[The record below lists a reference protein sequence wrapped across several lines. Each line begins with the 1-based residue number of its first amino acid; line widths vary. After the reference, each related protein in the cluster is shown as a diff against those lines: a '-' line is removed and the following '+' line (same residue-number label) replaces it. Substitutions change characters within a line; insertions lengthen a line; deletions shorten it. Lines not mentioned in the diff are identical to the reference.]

1 MPPASLSTLEV
12 ISPGPTTAQKRT
24 RRRRRWR
31 LPWRKARPRA
41 RHSSTLD
48 KIGVQFIQFRASLLS
63 ALPKPAHHIVH
74 GNDTDRS
81 AVLVHHAQ
89 TTQVVLVK
97 HLEDFLVFR
106 PGLHR
111 DERFRFQLDHGPVRR
126 RQQQPSQRD
135 VAGKLSF
142 GVDQKDSVKLLRV
155 DILRPDPLHNFVP
168 QGRLPDE
175 NKLGVD
181 RKSTRLNSSH
191 LVISYA
197 VFCLKKKKKKKKR
210 SYHKD

>member
-1 MPPASLSTLEV
+1 MPPASLSTWEV

-89 TTQVVLVK
+89 TPQLVLVIN
-97 HLEDFLVFR
+97 LEAFLAFCL
-106 PGLHR
+106 GLPR
-111 DERFRFQLDHGPVRR
+111 DDRFTFQLDHGQYP
-126 RQQQPSQRD
+126 
-135 VAGKLSF
+135 
-142 GVDQKDSVKLLRV
+142 
-155 DILRPDPLHNFVP
+155 
-168 QGRLPDE
+168 
-175 NKLGVD
+175 
-181 RKSTRLNSSH
+181 
-191 LVISYA
+191 
-197 VFCLKKKKKKKKR
+197 R
-210 SYHKD
+210 SK